1 MSKQRKLRAEKRA
14 KNENPINLTCA
25 VCSRVHKYTEDY
37 ICPDL
42 KNDDEAGEVD

>member
-14 KNENPINLTCA
+14 KNENPINFTCG
-25 VCSRVHKYTEDY
+25 VCSRVNKYTEDY

-42 KNDDEAGEVD
+42 KEEEKEEDEK